1 MTLTFQHGD
10 DNWKKLRKRAERDL
24 YWFNAVVLG
33 YADKFPL
40 EEDTHL
46 LLHRMM
52 QRETGCPDIDE
63 APYQLIMVPRET
75 GKTST
80 GTIGYCIWKA
90 CKNPDTAILIANE
103 KQENAN
109 DFLASIKH
117 QFETNELLRAL
128 FPAVIPPDFNKT
140 TWSAQRATLQRT
152 TSRPEPTFDTIGVG
166 GTVVGRHYD
175 EIICDDLVA
184 KNAMENARSGN
195 WSIMRQVNR
204 WVNQLNP
211 LLSINAQPFPMIRF
225 IGTRWWSDDSYDH
238 IETALGYGEDPK
250 HYRIK
255 VKTSAGKL
263 VTREVYRRG
272 DLAIWRQAGLENG
285 KEVFPKIWPQ
295 DRMDKVRFAD
305 PEFFACNV
313 MNDPTAGDVRVFQ
326 DEWLRYWNYVDKHT
340 LVYTADDGK
349 KVYTKPDQL
358 YKIITVDPAFSS
370 GEEGARSAIIV
381 LGTDQATG
389 KHLVLEA
396 LAQRADPKDTITD
409 ILNCA
414 HNWGVTRVFV
424 ELAGQQLAFIE
435 WLEREARLKQQP
447 MAVEML
453 KPGGRNKDLRIE
465 ALVIPF
471 KNGDLLVHRSQSTL
485 IEDEYRR
492 YRPGARNRDVL
503 DALAYALEKAPKP
516 LGGSEGMSAKE
527 RSRRSLASHRRRIE
541 EAYR

>member
-1 MTLTFQHGD
+1 MTLTFSPGD
-10 DNWKKLRKRAERDL
+10 DNWKKLRKRAEKDL

-40 EEDTHL
+40 EEETHL
-46 LLHRMM
+46 LMHRMM
-52 QRETGCPDIDE
+52 QRETGCAEIDD

-80 GTIGYCIWKA
+80 GTIGYAIWRA
-90 CKNPDTAILIANE
+90 CKNSDTAILIANE

-117 QFETNELLRAL
+117 QFETNEFLRAL
-128 FPAVIPPDFNKT
+128 FPEVIPPDFNKT
-140 TWSAQRATLQRT
+140 TWSAQRATLART

-195 WSIMRQVNR
+195 WSIMHQINR

-238 IETALGYGEDPK
+238 IETAFGYGEEPK
-250 HYRIK
+250 RFRIK
-255 VKTSAGKL
+255 AKTGTGKL

-285 KEVFPKIWPQ
+285 KEVFPKIWSQ

-326 DEWLRYWNYVDKHT
+326 DDWLRYWNYVDKDK
-340 LVYTADDGK
+340 LFYTNDDGK
-349 KVYTKPDQL
+349 KVYVQPSEL
-358 YKIITVDPAFSS
+358 YKLITVDPAFSS

-381 LGTDQATG
+381 LGTDQTTG

-396 LAQRADPKDTITD
+396 LAQRSDPKDVITD
-409 ILNCA
+409 IMNCA
-414 HNWGVTRVFV
+414 HNWGVSRVFV
-424 ELAGQQLAFIE
+424 ELAGQQLAFID
-435 WLEREARLKQQP
+435 WLEREARLRNQP
-447 MAVEML
+447 MSVETL

-465 ALVIPF
+465 ALVVPF
-471 KNGDLLVHRSQSTL
+471 KNGDLFVHRSQSNL
-485 IEDEYRR
+485 VEDEYRR

-503 DALAYALEKAPKP
+503 DALAYAMEKAPKP
-516 LGGSEGMSAKE
+516 LGGTTAMSAKE
-527 RSRRSLASHRRRIE
+527 RSRRSLSAYRRRRQ